1 MKKLYDFEMTNI
13 SGQTMP
19 LSQLEGKPALLVNVA
34 SQCGLTPQYKGLQ
47 ALYDNYKDKGL
58 AVVGLP
64 CNQFGGQEPGSEAE
78 IQSFCESK
86 YAVSFPLTSKIEV
99 NGEGRHPLYQWLAGE
114 QAKFPGD
121 IKWNFEKFLISS
133 SGDVLQ
139 RFEPT
144 VAPDDAGLVA
154 AIEKAL

>member
-13 SGQTMP
+13 NGQTMP

-58 AVVGLP
+58 VVVGLP
-64 CNQFGGQEPGSEAE
+64 CNQFGSQEPGTEAE

-121 IKWNFEKFLISS
+121 IRWNFEKFLISS

-144 VAPDDAGLVA
+144 VAPDDAALVA